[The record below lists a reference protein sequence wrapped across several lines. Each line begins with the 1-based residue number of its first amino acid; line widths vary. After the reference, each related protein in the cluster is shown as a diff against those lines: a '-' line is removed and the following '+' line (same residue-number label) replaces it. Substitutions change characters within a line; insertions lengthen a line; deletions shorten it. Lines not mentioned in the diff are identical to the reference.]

1 MTNVIN
7 KCKYYQRGRKCT
19 YSENCAEKY
28 GLDVCRSNL
37 YYAMDLEE
45 QVKELKEWKD
55 GNQAT
60 GICETCTDKSVQD
73 AHKYKILL
81 QSIKSVLEYYANS
94 KIGEENEFG
103 MSICKI
109 TQSCSGT
116 TLTGDFVL
124 SYNPMPAKKWLEE
137 LNEVL
142 GE

>member
-7 KCKYYQRGRKCT
+7 ICKYYRRDKKCV
-19 YSENCAEKY
+19 NPGKCPQKY
-28 GLDVCRSNL
+28 ERNKCVSDL
-37 YYAMDLEE
+37 YYSMDLEE
-45 QVKELKEWKD
+45 QVKELQEWKAA
-55 GNQAT
+55 NKPT

-94 KIGEENEFG
+94 RIGEENEFG
-103 MSICKI
+103 MSVCKI

-116 TLTGDFVL
+116 TLTGDFQL
-124 SYNPMPAKKWLEE
+124 TYNPMPAKKWLQE

>member
-19 YSENCAEKY
+19 YSENCAQKY

-45 QVKELKEWKD
+45 QIKELQEWKD
-55 GNQAT
+55 ANKPT
-60 GICETCTDKSVQD
+60 GICETCTDKTLQLND
-73 AHKYKILL
+73 KYRRLL
-81 QSIKSVLEYYANS
+81 QSVKSVLEYYANS
-94 KIGEENEFG
+94 RIGEENEFG
-103 MSICKI
+103 MSVCRVS
-109 TQSCSGT
+109 QFFAGT
-116 TLTGDFVL
+116 TITGDFEL
-124 SYNPMPAKKWLEE
+124 TYNPLPAKKWLEE